1 MIRAALGERDRE
13 ASRKESVRGRNPR
26 LVGGA
31 AARLIVPNTSAMKFT
46 NYGHSCFAVET
57 CGKTL
62 LFDPFIRPNPL
73 AAGVA
78 FEKIPADY
86 ILISHGHFDHIADAV
101 ELANQTGATVIS
113 NFEIIS
119 WLEKQ
124 GLTKVHPMNIGG
136 AWKFDF
142 GRVKSVNALH
152 SSQLPDG
159 SNGGNPG
166 GFVVDTAEGA
176 FYYAGDTALTLD
188 MKLIPEEFPLKFAI
202 LPIGDNFTMGASD
215 GARAAAFL
223 QCQTVIGVHYDTFP
237 WIKIDPVAAAATF
250 QTVGAALHLPA
261 IGKTI
266 AL

>member
-1 MIRAALGERDRE
+1 
-13 ASRKESVRGRNPR
+13 
-26 LVGGA
+26 
-31 AARLIVPNTSAMKFT
+31 MKFT
-46 NYGHSCFAVET
+46 YYGHSCFAVET

-78 FEKIPADY
+78 MDQIRADY
-86 ILISHGHFDHIADAV
+86 LLISHGHFDHIADAV
-101 ELANQTGATVIS
+101 ELAQQTGATVVS

-124 GLTKVHPMNIGG
+124 GLKNVHPMNIGG
-136 AWKFDF
+136 AWNFDF

-159 SNGGNPG
+159 SNGGSPG
-166 GFVVDTAEGA
+166 GFVVATAEGA

-202 LPIGDNFTMGASD
+202 LPIGDNFTMGAAD
-215 GARAAAFL
+215 GARAASLL
-223 QCQTVIGVHYDTFP
+223 QCQTIVGVHYDTFP
-237 WIKIDPVAAAATF
+237 WIKISPGTAASAF
-250 QTVGAALHLPA
+250 QTAGATLHLPA
-261 IGKTI
+261 IGQTI
-266 AL
+266 TL